1 MLPLSAVSPLAQELE
16 NVSMT
21 GSFEYDYDSDT
32 DVSMAAQRPATG
44 ISPTADRLKAQAD
57 LAQLG

>member
-1 MLPLSAVSPLAQELE
+1 MLCDPTAQELE

-21 GSFEYDYDSDT
+21 GSFESDYDSDS
-32 DVSMAAQRPATG
+32 DISVAARRPASQG
-44 ISPTADRLKAQAD
+44 SPTAVKLKAQAD